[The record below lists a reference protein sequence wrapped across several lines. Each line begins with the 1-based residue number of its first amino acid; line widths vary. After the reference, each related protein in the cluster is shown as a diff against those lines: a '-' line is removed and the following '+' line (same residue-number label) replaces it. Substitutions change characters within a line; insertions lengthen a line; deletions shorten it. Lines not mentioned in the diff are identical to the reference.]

1 MKLSHTRA
9 MITAAL
15 NGELDN
21 VNYETHEVFGVAMPA
36 SCPKVPAKILNPR
49 NTWADTNAYDEKARC
64 LGGLFVKNFEKYA
77 AGISEEVLA
86 AAPKI

>member
-15 NGELDN
+15 EGALDGVEMN
-21 VNYETHEVFGVAMPA
+21 IDPVFGVA
-36 SCPKVPAKILNPR
+36 VPVQVPGVPSEVLIPR
-49 NTWADTNAYDEKARC
+49 ATWADKAAFDQKAAYLAQ
-64 LGGLFVKNFEKYA
+64 LFVSNFEKYA
-77 AGISEEVLA
+77 SGVTEEIRS